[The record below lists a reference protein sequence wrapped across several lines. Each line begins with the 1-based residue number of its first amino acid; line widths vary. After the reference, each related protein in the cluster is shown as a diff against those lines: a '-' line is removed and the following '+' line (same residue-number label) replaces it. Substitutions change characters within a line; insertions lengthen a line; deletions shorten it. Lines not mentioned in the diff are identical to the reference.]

1 MQRPQK
7 KRKRMPP
14 SRRTGS
20 YPVGQVTTQNGT
32 AGACRAAGERQQRR
46 RQPGIAKY
54 GPSRN
59 FHGKSPPIG
68 SACPAR
74 KCARQ
79 VGCSFVMNC
88 FDCTGSCPVCKG
100 AVRGKIC
107 PMTALGKFFCA
118 ESLLFAR
125 EYGNI
130 IRQYRVILRFIMYAL
145 VAQPVEHLTFN
156 QRARDSSSLER
167 TKEKAMIH
175 RSKDGLN
182 RGFSFCFIELFW
194 PDFATFL
201 RQIQKCESK
210 SRGQ

>member
-1 MQRPQK
+1 M
-7 KRKRMPP
+7 
-14 SRRTGS
+14 
-20 YPVGQVTTQNGT
+20 
-32 AGACRAAGERQQRR
+32 
-46 RQPGIAKY
+46 
-54 GPSRN
+54 
-59 FHGKSPPIG
+59 
-68 SACPAR
+68 
-74 KCARQ
+74 
-79 VGCSFVMNC
+79 
-88 FDCTGSCPVCKG
+88 
-100 AVRGKIC
+100 
-107 PMTALGKFFCA
+107 
-118 ESLLFAR
+118 LFAR

>member
-1 MQRPQK
+1 M
-7 KRKRMPP
+7 
-14 SRRTGS
+14 
-20 YPVGQVTTQNGT
+20 
-32 AGACRAAGERQQRR
+32 
-46 RQPGIAKY
+46 
-54 GPSRN
+54 
-59 FHGKSPPIG
+59 
-68 SACPAR
+68 
-74 KCARQ
+74 
-79 VGCSFVMNC
+79 
-88 FDCTGSCPVCKG
+88 
-100 AVRGKIC
+100 
-107 PMTALGKFFCA
+107 
-118 ESLLFAR
+118 LFAANC
-125 EYGNI
+125 GNI
-130 IRQYRVILRFIMYAL
+130 IRRYCFAAEYAL